1 MRQRGCTNSNCGA
14 DVDTRITLTPDR
26 LESAPLAAP
35 RRKAPR
41 DCPCCRRARWV
52 HYGMCAYTGVLG
64 GLWLTAVDL
73 PVWTAVPVLL
83 AVGITG
89 SAISWTLCT
98 LAGMTA
104 PKYWSQ

>member
-1 MRQRGCTNSNCGA
+1 MTDMVVVGQTGGA
-14 DVDTRITLTPDR
+14 TVDTRITLIPDR
-26 LESAPLAAP
+26 SKPTSLAAP
-35 RRKAPR
+35 RCMALR

-83 AVGITG
+83 AVGIVG
-89 SAISWTLCT
+89 SAISWTACT
-98 LAGMTA
+98 LAGTAA
-104 PKYWSQ
+104 PKYEG